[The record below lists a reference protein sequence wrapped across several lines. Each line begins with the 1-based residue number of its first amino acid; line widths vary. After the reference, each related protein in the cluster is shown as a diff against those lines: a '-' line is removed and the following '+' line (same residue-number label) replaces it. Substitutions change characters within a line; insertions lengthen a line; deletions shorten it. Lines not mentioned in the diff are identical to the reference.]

1 MTVNVIYNLVISIFL
16 LIYGHFQ
23 NKKLTEKLKHDFYY
37 FRLFFKINAIVN
49 IIMFIIA
56 LVK

>member
-56 LVK
+56 L